1 MRVYAGTL
9 SCTVC
14 RPEEI
19 QYRTLCSKARG
30 GLAVAVAVHSTLT
43 INLGRAVGKL
53 KCDDG
58 DDKNEVD
65 D

>member
-14 RPEEI
+14 RLEEI
-19 QYRTLCSKARG
+19 QYRSLCGKARG
-30 GLAVAVAVHSTLT
+30 VWLAVAVHSTLT